1 VGDFSAGSITK
12 PGADWQ
18 SFHFG
23 SSGYGFDP
31 GIPVLISNSDPLPT
45 RLAFFWMGIGM
56 LVSGH
61 DHEDIL

>member
-1 VGDFSAGSITK
+1 VVDYSAGSITK
-12 PGADWQ
+12 PVADWQ

-23 SSGYGFDP
+23 SGSYSFDP
-31 GIPVLISNSDPLPT
+31 GIPILISNTGPLPT

-56 LVSGH
+56 LVAGY